1 MYGIVRHGTRSTA
14 RCLGLR
20 TTASLPAFNRTI
32 IRQTNPTVPK
42 TNITRSI
49 IQQKGF
55 STTKIG
61 QFSQEPTSRT
71 SDDEDGSDHTNFAR
85 RSMLYVPGS
94 SDKMIKKSQ
103 NSEAD
108 CIIFDL
114 EDSVAQHRKGA
125 ARESVF
131 HGLNAAPRPGPE
143 LAVRINPPSG
153 DQNLANDDL
162 DVILPSTALNTIV
175 VPKVESIDDVLFIM
189 DKIQYHRSSAPKN
202 HFKKIS
208 LVLSIES
215 ANSLLRMQ
223 SIIEEFQEEVHG
235 RELVDNVQIG
245 ALLFASEDYCAS
257 TGIIRSKTRKE
268 LHFPRAHMAT
278 IAKAYDLQA
287 IDMVCIDYKDL
298 EYLQEEAQEGRSFGF
313 DGKQAIHPAQV
324 ETIQKFFTP
333 GEKEVE
339 RAAKIKFAYQKSV
352 QDDKGAVGFVEGESM
367 IMIDAPMLK
376 QADAVLAKAR
386 AAGLSIPDVSSIK
399 TS

>member
-1 MYGIVRHGTRSTA
+1 MYGIVRQSIRSTS
-14 RCLGLR
+14 RCPGVR
-20 TTASLPAFNRTI
+20 HTFNRAISRQATTAL
-32 IRQTNPTVPK
+32 PK
-42 TNITRSI
+42 TNTPTTSI
-49 IQQKGF
+49 SQRNF
-55 STTKIG
+55 TTTKIARLA
-61 QFSQEPTSRT
+61 QETFSRT
-71 SDDEDGSDHTNFAR
+71 EEDEGSQKTNFAR

-153 DQNLANDDL
+153 DENLASDDL
-162 DVILPSTALNTIV
+162 DVILPSTALDTIV
-175 VPKVESIDDVLFIM
+175 VPKVESADDLLFIM
-189 DKIQYHRSSAPKN
+189 EKIQYHRPSSEN
-202 HFKKIS
+202 SHFKKLS

-215 ANSLLRMQ
+215 ANSLLQMQ
-223 SIIEEFQEEVHG
+223 NIIEEFQFSIDENEMNEDV
-235 RELVDNVQIG
+235 EIG

-278 IAKAYDLQA
+278 IAKAYNLQA

-324 ETIQKFFTP
+324 ETIQKYFTP

-339 RAAKIKFAYQKSV
+339 RAAKIKFAYQQSV
-352 QDDKGAVGFVEGESM
+352 EEDKGAVGFVEGESM

-386 AAGLSIPDVSSIK
+386 AAGLTIPDVSSIS
-399 TS
+399 TSQN

>member
-1 MYGIVRHGTRSTA
+1 AQDSISRS
-14 RCLGLR
+14 
-20 TTASLPAFNRTI
+20 
-32 IRQTNPTVPK
+32 
-42 TNITRSI
+42 
-49 IQQKGF
+49 
-55 STTKIG
+55 
-61 QFSQEPTSRT
+61 EE
-71 SDDEDGSDHTNFAR
+71 DDGSEQTNFAR

-153 DQNLANDDL
+153 DLNLASDDL

-175 VPKVESIDDVLFIM
+175 VPKVESIDDVIFIM
-189 DKIQYHRSSAPKN
+189 EKIQYHRSSAPKN

-215 ANSLLRMQ
+215 ANSLLQMQ
-223 SIIEEFQEEVHG
+223 NIIEAFELEQEDRDMYDQVE
-235 RELVDNVQIG
+235 IG

-257 TGIIRSKTRKE
+257 TGIIRSKSRKE

-339 RAAKIKFAYQKSV
+339 RAAKIKFAYEQSV
-352 QDDKGAVGFVEGESM
+352 EDDKGAVGFVEGESM

-386 AAGLSIPDVSSIK
+386 AAGLTIP
-399 TS
+399 